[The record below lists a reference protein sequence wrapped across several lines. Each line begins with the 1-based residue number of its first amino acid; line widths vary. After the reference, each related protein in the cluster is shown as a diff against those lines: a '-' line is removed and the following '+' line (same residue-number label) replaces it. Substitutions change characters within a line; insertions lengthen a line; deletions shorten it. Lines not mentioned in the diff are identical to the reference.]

1 MKRKKTDTK
10 KTSKQPARKSSGA
23 ATKKRALK
31 SAPKKTAPA
40 RGAAVKRKR
49 PAGAAGKLPAVVAA
63 KPSGKPAKV
72 IAKQPIRQPVAQ
84 PIKQPI
90 KQAIKQ
96 STRPQARPAN
106 ELPPAIL
113 ETALVVPPPPP
124 ARPIVADADPIEEA
138 LRLAGRPLHFEE
150 LATTLETKGEPA
162 RKRLFSTL
170 EERVHAGELVRNR
183 RDEYCLR
190 DRLPLTVGT
199 VSGHRDGHGFVHPE
213 DRSAPPIMLTH
224 RQMREV
230 MHGDRVA
237 VRVGGHDH
245 RGRPEGVI
253 VKVLERGTTEIVGRL
268 YDESGICYVVP
279 DNPRIAHRVL
289 VPREHLGDARPGQ
302 IVLVRIVEQPSR
314 NAQPLGHVVRLLG
327 EHAAPGMETDIAIHS
342 HGLPFEFPAAAV
354 EQAESFGPAVN
365 AAAKRGREDLRD
377 MPLVT
382 IDGEDARD
390 FDDAVWCEPVRG
402 GWRLIV
408 AIADVASYVEPDTAL
423 DAEAQLRGTSV
434 YFPNRVIPML
444 PEALSNGL
452 CSLNP
457 AVDRLCLCCEM
468 RVDPQGKVT
477 RARFFEGLMRSSAR
491 LTYTKVAAYLA
502 NPAATQDEQVTA
514 VGEQLVNLNQ
524 VYRALHVARS
534 QRGALDF
541 DAPEL
546 KVKFGADGR
555 IAALVEQ
562 SRNDA
567 HRLIEECMIA
577 ANVEAARF
585 LAKHK
590 IPTLYR
596 VHGQPEADRLETLR
610 KFLSGFS
617 IQLPAGPDIEPQQLS
632 AVLKEAS
639 AHEESR
645 LIETVVV
652 RSMPQAVYQP
662 QNIGHFGLALHEYAH
677 FTSPIRRYPD
687 LMVHRGIRHVLR
699 GGTAADFPWNPTRMG
714 DLGQQCSFTER
725 RADDATRDAM
735 SWLKCEYMQDKI
747 GEEFEA
753 VVSGVVDF
761 GLFVQLNG
769 LQVDGLVHVSSLGAD
784 YFSRD
789 RSGFRMV
796 GGRSGRTFRLGDR
809 LRVRLNSVSIDER
822 KIDFELAEARPQ
834 QGHQQGHQHGRQNQ
848 NQRGRPP
855 FQRRRHR

>member
-1 MKRKKTDTK
+1 MKRKTTTTK
-10 KTSKQPARKSSGA
+10 KTAKPAAKT
-23 ATKKRALK
+23 ATKKRAARAK
-31 SAPKKTAPA
+31 PDKAAESAPSRTAVRIPA
-40 RGAAVKRKR
+40 D
-49 PAGAAGKLPAVVAA
+49 PAP
-63 KPSGKPAKV
+63 PSSILAMPKPAESSWV
-72 IAKQPIRQPVAQ
+72 TAGPAAHVHAPMPAMAK
-84 PIKQPI
+84 
-90 KQAIKQ
+90 
-96 STRPQARPAN
+96 SPAKAG
-106 ELPPAIL
+106 PA
-113 ETALVVPPPPP
+113 ES
-124 ARPIVADADPIEEA
+124 DPITVA
-138 LRLAGRPLHFEE
+138 LREAGRPMQFEE
-150 LATTLETKGEPA
+150 LATALDTHTEPA
-162 RKRLFSTL
+162 RRRLFETL
-170 EERVHAGELVRNR
+170 EDHVQAGELVRNR

-190 DRLPLTVGT
+190 ERLPLIVGT
-199 VSGHRDGHGFVHPE
+199 VAGHRDGHGFVHQE
-213 DRSAPPIMLTH
+213 DRSAAPIILPH

-237 VRVGGHDH
+237 VRIGGLDQ
-245 RGRPEGVI
+245 RGRAEGVI
-253 VKVLERGTTEIVGRL
+253 VKVLERGTKEIVGRL
-268 YDESGICYVVP
+268 YDESGIAYVVP

-289 VPREHLGDARPGQ
+289 IPREHLGDAQPGQ
-302 IVLVRIVEQPSR
+302 IVLVRIVEPPSR
-314 NAQPLGHVVRLLG
+314 IAQPLGHVARVLG

-342 HGLPFEFPAAAV
+342 HGLPFEFPPEAVLEAEAFGAAV
-354 EQAESFGPAVN
+354 SAT
-365 AAAKRGREDLRD
+365 AKRGREDLRE

-390 FDDAVWCEPVRG
+390 FDDAVWCEPVKG

-408 AIADVASYVEPDTAL
+408 AIADVASYVEPGSAL
-423 DAEAQLRGTSV
+423 DGEAQHRGTSV
-434 YFPNRVIPML
+434 YFPNRVLPML

-468 RVDPQGKVT
+468 RVDTDGNVS
-477 RARFFEGLMRSSAR
+477 RSRFFEGLMRSAAR

-502 NPAATQDEQVTA
+502 NPAAMQDEQVNA
-514 VGEQLVNLNQ
+514 VGPQIVNLND
-524 VYRALHVARS
+524 VYHALHAARA

-567 HRLIEECMIA
+567 HRLIEECMIS

-590 IPTLYR
+590 MPTLFR
-596 VHGQPEADRLETLR
+596 VHGQPEAERLEQLR
-610 KFLSGFS
+610 QFLAGFG
-617 IQLPAGPDIEPQQLS
+617 IHLPAGPDIEPKQLS
-632 AVLKEAS
+632 EVLKGVTGN
-639 AHEESR
+639 EESR

-652 RSMPQAVYQP
+652 RSLPQAVYQP
-662 QNIGHFGLALHEYAH
+662 ENIGHFGLALPEYAH

-699 GGTAADFPWNPTRMG
+699 GGTAADFPWSPARVAE
-714 DLGQQCSFTER
+714 LGQQCSFTER
-725 RADDATRDAM
+725 RADEATRDAM

-747 GEEFEA
+747 GEEFDA
-753 VVSGVVDF
+753 VVSSVVEF
-761 GLFVQLNG
+761 GLFVQLKG

-796 GGRSGRTFRLGDR
+796 GARSGRAFRLGDH

-822 KIDFELAEARPQ
+822 KIDFELAESRSTQ
-834 QGHQQGHQHGRQNQ
+834 SGGRA
-848 NQRGRPP
+848 P
-855 FQRRRHR
+855 FQKRRRS